1 MSAIDNA
8 FIRAYTGE
16 SITDA
21 PSAAP
26 QQLRPARA
34 GAAQAN
40 AAGKTAG
47 PHFASKSLRAKSENS
62 IIPAP
67 HIDLSSFAHSVTTLD
82 VAKRAELVPVRID
95 PPAVAA
101 RAPHKTPDATPAT
114 ANTAPAR
121 KVGSTAVAA
130 REISEAG
137 AETKSEIPFE
147 PSADLQ
153 STNPRLRAAFE
164 VDRFTWP
171 ETCETI
177 SARVGAEAYELA
189 HELLAEA
196 ALGRKV
202 IAVSGCGRDEGQT
215 TLALVLA
222 RRLSAAGGRVALIDA
237 NFADP
242 QLAARL
248 GLVIGIGWESALA
261 LPEKTSLAATLVES
275 LEDRLTIVPLGSRSR
290 LNVTAMIAARITECL
305 AELRDAFDIVMLDAG
320 PVETGPQFHWLTA
333 QDSGIDAAI
342 LISDTRAAAGSGA
355 STQPSGERLAAAGR
369 KLLDCKIA
377 PLGIVENFCA

>member
-16 SITDA
+16 SVTTEA
-21 PSAAP
+21 PPAP
-26 QQLRPARA
+26 QRSATVRA
-34 GAAQAN
+34 TGAQAA

-47 PHFASKSLRAKSENS
+47 PHFVSKSLRAKSENT
-62 IIPAP
+62 IVPAP

-82 VAKRAELVPVRID
+82 VTKRPEMVPVRID
-95 PPAVAA
+95 PPAVATQ
-101 RAPHKTPDATPAT
+101 APHNAPLAAKTVASATKVARQIDDAGGEAKL
-114 ANTAPAR
+114 ALSDRSVADSQSDAPH
-121 KVGSTAVAA
+121 
-130 REISEAG
+130 
-137 AETKSEIPFE
+137 
-147 PSADLQ
+147 
-153 STNPRLRAAFE
+153 LRAAYE
-164 VDRFTWP
+164 VDGFTWP
-171 ETCETI
+171 EVCQTLT
-177 SARVGAEAYELA
+177 ARVGSEADELA

-202 IAVSGCGRDEGQT
+202 IAVSGSGREEGQT

-222 RRLSAAGGRVALIDA
+222 RRLATAGAKIALVDA

-261 LPEKTSLAATLVES
+261 LPEKTSLAATLIES

-305 AELRDAFDIVMLDAG
+305 AELRDAFDIVILDAG

-355 STQPSGERLAAAGR
+355 SAQPSGERLAAAGR